1 MVGLGEKGNNG
12 DTGVSSNNG
21 NLLVGGVGALDLRD
35 EARSTDDVEGG
46 DTEEALGVVDTL
58 GLEDLGGDG
67 DGGVD
72 GVGDDEDVGVGGVLS
87 SGLGQVADNG
97 GVGVEQVVTG
107 HTGLAGN
114 TSGDE
119 DDLGSLKGSLESLR
133 SGVVS
138 LDGALGVDVGDV
150 GGDTWGN
157 PSVSMLRDMCDSMH
171 TGSSADVVEG
181 EVRDTLVE
189 LQEEGQRLSNS
200 SGGTENG
207 DLGVLFPQQSVPL
220 S

>member
-1 MVGLGEKGNNG
+1 VVGLGEKGNNG
-12 DTGVSSNNG
+12 DTRVSSNDG
-21 NLLVGGVGALDLRD
+21 NLLVGGVGVLDLRD
-35 EARSTDDVEGG
+35 EAGSTDDVEGG

-67 DGGVD
+67 DGRVD

-107 HTGLAGN
+107 HTGLTGN

-119 DDLGSLKGSLESLR
+119 DDLGSLKGGLESLG

-138 LDGALGVDVGDV
+138 LDSALSVDVGDV
-150 GGDTWGN
+150 GSDTWRN
-157 PSVSMLRDMCDSMH
+157 PSVSMLRDMCD
-171 TGSSADVVEG
+171 
-181 EVRDTLVE
+181 
-189 LQEEGQRLSNS
+189 
-200 SGGTENG
+200 
-207 DLGVLFPQQSVPL
+207 
-220 S
+220 